1 MKIIDQIFA
10 IPFSTLDSERFNLWL
25 TDEILQLGDD
35 FGQRLDDEQG
45 KHIARRMKEILS
57 DKFRTWDAGTVH
69 AIFQTGLSGS
79 YGKVS
84 KVTVHTL
91 TGWLYSARQQMIQ
104 DNVTRPHNDE
114 DTTAYKSRE
123 YYNRTA
129 DKCLPFIRWCIE
141 NDIDAS
147 RIESAQ
153 YDRLQTMFNEGDEF
167 AMMGIVDKLPRMQ
180 EIEGNIGKYLK
191 GSRI

>member
-35 FGQRLDDEQG
+35 FGQRVDDAQG
-45 KHIARRMKEILS
+45 KHIAHRMKEILT

-69 AIFQTGLSGS
+69 AIFQNGIAGS
-79 YGKVS
+79 YGKAT
-84 KVTVHTL
+84 KVTVHVL

-104 DNVTRPHNDE
+104 ENVTHPHNNE
-114 DTTAYKSRE
+114 DNTEYKSRE

-129 DKCLPFIRWCIE
+129 EKCLPFIRWCID

-180 EIEGNIGKYLK
+180 EIEGNVGKYLK

>member
-104 DNVTRPHNDE
+104 DNVTRPHNE
-114 DTTAYKSRE
+114 DNTEYKSRE
-123 YYNRTA
+123 HYSWTA
-129 DKCLPFIRWCIE
+129 DQCIPFIRWCMK
-141 NDIDAS
+141 NDIDVS
-147 RIESAQ
+147 HVDSVQ
-153 YDRLQTMFNEGDEF
+153 YDRLRAMFNEGDEF
-167 AMMGIVDKLPRMQ
+167 AMMGIIDTLPRMK
-180 EIEGNIGKYLK
+180 EIEGNVGKYMK
-191 GSRI
+191 V